1 MELSNLRIESMTLQL
16 KVPNMACSACSD
28 TITKAV
34 QAIDPG
40 ATVQAD
46 TKTKLVEIDTQAPE
60 TAIREAIVTAG
71 YTIAD

>member
-1 MELSNLRIESMTLQL
+1 MELTNLRIESMALQL

-28 TITKAV
+28 TIAKAV

-60 TAIREAIVTAG
+60 AAIREAIVTAG